1 GAWLAA
7 PGQPARRLRVTGCAE
22 LAQAMVAT
30 GFGYA
35 ARDRAVQAAVVAA
48 VLPRVRDIRR
58 FGSAALD
65 LCFLAAGRFDAYYEF
80 GLHAWDYA
88 AGGLVAAEAGAVLS
102 GAGGR
107 PPGGGPVARARP

>member
-1 GAWLAA
+1 
-7 PGQPARRLRVTGCAE
+7 
-22 LAQAMVAT
+22 T

-58 FGSAALD
+58 LGSAALD
-65 LCFLAAGRFDAYYEF
+65 LCFLAAGRDDAYYES

-88 AGGLVAAEAGAVLS
+88 AGGPVAAGGGRRPGRAGGAAPRGEELYAGA
-102 GAGGR
+102 G
-107 PPGGGPVARARP
+107 PGLAPAFFALIAELTPAQRDGGPG